1 MADTKQYCTF
11 HIGRQYFGLD
21 VLKVQ
26 EVVRHQPLTP
36 VPLAPPTVRG
46 LINLRGQIV
55 TAIDAHRRLELPR
68 DGAPSEAVNV
78 VVQGDDGAY
87 SLLVDEIGDV
97 LEVLLDQFEPPPVTL
112 PLKRLDLIQG
122 VYKLSDRLLIILDPQ
137 RIVEPPELP
146 GPAIPKAS
154 QPEASTTPA
163 GRS

>member
-1 MADTKQYCTF
+1 MAETKQYCTF

-26 EVVRHQPLTP
+26 EVVRHQPLTR

-68 DGAPSEAVNV
+68 SGEHDGAVNV
-78 VVQGDDGAY
+78 VVQGEDGAY
-87 SLLVDEIGDV
+87 SLQVDEIGDV
-97 LEVLLDQFEPPPVTL
+97 LEVALDQFEPPPVTL

-137 RIVEPPELP
+137 RIVEPPEP
-146 GPAIPKAS
+146 HGAGVAG
-154 QPEASTTPA
+154 QAGA